1 MPAGSVSERR
11 IAAAPVLACGL
22 LAVLVAGAAMIPALR
37 SAGWSL
43 GALPRIDS
51 KTPMGAAA
59 RRLDPGLPTV
69 HPGAYDGQFYWG
81 VAVDPLATGD
91 VHQAFDK
98 ASYRYGHPLYGWLG
112 WLVSAGRPRAV
123 PAALAAL
130 GLASLAAG
138 AALAAALGLARGRSG
153 WEGLFVAL
161 NPGLVGAAVHDLGE
175 PLAVAV
181 LLGGVAA
188 YVAGRRAP
196 AWICFAFLPLAKEP
210 LILVLAAVVV
220 WELVHR
226 RGRPAALFATAAIPA
241 VLWWAYA
248 RIQLGAWFTSGDSAL
263 GAPLSGWQRAFH
275 VALSTPGHGI
285 AVPILVAL
293 LVLLALAGLRALRLR
308 GPVELA
314 YLTLAAIA
322 VCLAANATIAPS
334 TALRNT
340 AFLLVLVPFVITS
353 PPLRPRVRV

>member
-1 MPAGSVSERR
+1 VSDRR
-11 IAAAPVLACGL
+11 IAGGPVLACGL
-22 LAVLVAGAAMIPALR
+22 LAVLVAGVAMIPMLR
-37 SAGWSL
+37 SADWSL
-43 GALPRIDS
+43 GALARIDS
-51 KTPMGAAA
+51 KTQLGAAA
-59 RRLDPGLPTV
+59 HRLDPGLPTV

-98 ASYRYGHPLYGWLG
+98 PSYRYGHPLYGWLG

-123 PAALAAL
+123 PAALAAV
-130 GLASLAAG
+130 GLASLAAA
-138 AALAAALGLARGRSG
+138 AALAAALGLGRGRPG

-161 NPGLVGAAVHDLGE
+161 NPGLVGAAVHDLAE
-175 PLAVAV
+175 PLAAAL

-188 YVAGRRAP
+188 YVAGRRTP
-196 AWICFAFLPLAKEP
+196 AWICFALLPLAKEP
-210 LILVLAAVVV
+210 LIIVLLAVVV

-226 RGRPAALFATAAIPA
+226 RGGRAALFATAAIPA
-241 VLWWAYA
+241 LLWWVYA
-248 RIQLGAWFTSGDSAL
+248 RLQLGAWFTSGDTAL

-275 VALSTPGHGI
+275 VALSTPGHAV
-285 AVPILVAL
+285 AVPILVVL
-293 LVLLALAGLRALRLR
+293 LVLLGLAGFRALRLR

-314 YLTLAAIA
+314 YLPLAAIG

-340 AFLLVLVPFVITS
+340 AFLLVLVPFVLIS
-353 PPLRPRVRV
+353 PPLRPRASA